1 MRKYN
6 KYKGFKLSG
15 IVLKKFPL
23 RLLKF
28 RRPKWNILQ
37 QQLKTVL
44 LKQQRRLKKSK
55 NRLKKSKQN
64 SSLVNTFLIKNSFK
78 TWSKTKKYYKI
89 GFKNKNILLNRFD
102 KAIKFSFL
110 KKRSKFCILKK
121 DFILNYL
128 VYPEFRIDILLWNL
142 NLFYSS
148 YQARQSIN
156 NNDILVNGKFV
167 KANTFL
173 KKGDIISFIDKG
185 YNNHDFKKIVD
196 TCSKNEKF
204 LTFVEIDYYTKTIV
218 ILKSYNELSSEDMFL
233 LVTEYINIKNFSY
246 NL

>member
-1 MRKYN
+1 MRKYK

-28 RRPKWNILQ
+28 RRPKWGVLQ
-37 QQLKTVL
+37 QQLKVVL
-44 LKQQRRLKKSK
+44 LKQQRRLKKPIK
-55 NRLKKSKQN
+55 YNRT
-64 SSLVNTFLIKNSFK
+64 SSLINSFLIKNTFK
-78 TWSKTKKYYKI
+78 SWSKTKKYFKI
-89 GFKNKNILLNRFD
+89 GFKNKNVLVNRFD
-102 KAIKFSFL
+102 QAIKFSFL
-110 KKRSKFCILKK
+110 HKRSKCFTLKK

-142 NLFYSS
+142 NLFSSS
-148 YQARQSIN
+148 YHARQAIN
-156 NNDILVNGKFV
+156 NNEILVNNRFV

-173 KKGDIISFIDKG
+173 KKGDIISFVDTDFSF
-185 YNNHDFKKIVD
+185 YTFKKIVD
-196 TCSKNEKF
+196 SYSKNEKF
-204 LTFVEIDYYTKTIV
+204 LTFIEIDYYTKTI
-218 ILKSYNELSSEDMFL
+218 ILLKSYKELSSEDLFL